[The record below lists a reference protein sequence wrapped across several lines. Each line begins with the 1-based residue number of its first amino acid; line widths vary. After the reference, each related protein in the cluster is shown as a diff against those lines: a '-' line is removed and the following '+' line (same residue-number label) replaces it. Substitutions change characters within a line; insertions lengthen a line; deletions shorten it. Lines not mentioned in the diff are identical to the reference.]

1 MICST
6 GVDFDPPTQ
15 NNKRKAGHFSF
26 TCYVA
31 KGMKPPH
38 EVREG
43 FPKILSTYTC
53 MLFQRYYVKFC
64 QLLL

>member
-1 MICST
+1 MICNT
-6 GVDFDPPTQ
+6 GIDFDPPTQ
-15 NNKRKAGHFSF
+15 NNTRKLKLGTFCF
-26 TCYVA
+26 TYYDA

-53 MLFQRYYVKFC
+53 YGADIVS
-64 QLLL
+64 